1 MRDKPLVSKKVCNG
15 CTLFLKAHLIF
26 ALLQCKS
33 AKIIIDMTKA
43 ELENKRNLARTLY
56 LSGKE
61 QTEIAEM
68 IGVSRVTISKW
79 CTADGWK
86 ATRAA
91 KTITRPELI
100 KKLLLATNT
109 LLDKVNESGDL
120 ALIDSLGDKLSKLTA
135 AIDKLDKSQAN
146 VVAAIEVFMAFSKWL
161 EFRAKSDPCITPE
174 LIKLINQLQDIFL
187 VESFNKGSLA

>member
-1 MRDKPLVSKKVCNG
+1 MRDKPLVSKKVCNGCTLVCNG

-100 KKLLLATNT
+100 KKLLGQQSKT
-109 LLDKVNESGDL
+109 DKRH
-120 ALIDSLGDKLSKLTA
+120 A
-135 AIDKLDKSQAN
+135 Q
-146 VVAAIEVFMAFSKWL
+146 
-161 EFRAKSDPCITPE
+161 
-174 LIKLINQLQDIFL
+174 QLRVPRPDRWRGHHPI
-187 VESFNKGSLA
+187 